1 MIIIVL
7 PSSPGGG
14 AVSGCRVGAGIWSQV
29 RLACRVGERVAV
41 KGAFRED
48 AGRGCVGESER
59 SHFTDRLL
67 TSHLLTCLVTGDQ
80 DSA

>member
-1 MIIIVL
+1 MVL

-14 AVSGCRVGAGIWSQV
+14 TVSGCRVGAGIWSQV
-29 RLACRVGERVAV
+29 RLACRVGEMVAA
-41 KGAFRED
+41 KDAFRED
-48 AGRGCVGESER
+48 TGRGCVGGSEC

-67 TSHLLTCLVTGDQ
+67 TSHLLTCLGTGRQ